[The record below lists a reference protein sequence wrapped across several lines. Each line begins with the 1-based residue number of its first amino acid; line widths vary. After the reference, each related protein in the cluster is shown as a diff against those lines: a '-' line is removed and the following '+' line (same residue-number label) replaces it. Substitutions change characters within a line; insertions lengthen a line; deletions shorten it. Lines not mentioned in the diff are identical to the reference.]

1 MKRRVRQQRRGCP
14 FLFTS
19 ARKARLRSEGM
30 TQQAIADALGVDKA
44 TVCRD
49 IELLQTQQ
57 LDDVPEQPDTRHR
70 ARRLARSSARGS
82 GSLRSVTGRPAFLRP
97 SGVNASARIAFSSIG
112 EA

>member
-1 MKRRVRQQRRGCP
+1 V
-14 FLFTS
+14 
-19 ARKARLRSEGM
+19 ARLRSEGM
-30 TQQAIADALGVDKA
+30 TQQAIADALGVSKQ
-44 TVCRD
+44 TVCND
-49 IELLQTQQ
+49 CEQLSNDGQ
-57 LDDVPEQPDTRHR
+57 LDDVPEQPDARHR

>member
-1 MKRRVRQQRRGCP
+1 MGDEFEVKVDAEDRRAVV
-14 FLFTS
+14 
-19 ARKARLRSEGM
+19 ARLRSEGM
-30 TQQAIADALGVDKA
+30 TQQAIADALGVSKA
-44 TVCRD
+44 TVCGD
-49 IELLQTQQ
+49 VDELFKAEQ
-57 LDDVPEQPDTRHR
+57 LDDDPEQPDARHR